1 MCYSNFTGILLNNL
15 DIHFMTNGQKVT
27 EFRAEVTLTVPS
39 LVYPVQKP
47 EASVVLVYSAETET

>member
-1 MCYSNFTGILLNNL
+1 
-15 DIHFMTNGQKVT
+15 MTNGQKVT

-47 EASVVLVYSAETET
+47 EASVVLVYSAETETQRWTFLVGME